1 MATYAS
7 VGKRVVRRT
16 APQKVTGNTMYAGD
30 VVLPRMTYIKLFRST
45 VTHAWITRL
54 DVSKA
59 RAADGVV
66 AVLTAEDL
74 PRHLPRD
81 GANRLFTVL
90 AAKEVVFH
98 GQPIAAIVA
107 ETAYQAE
114 EALSLIEVEYDEL
127 PVTMNM
133 LDSVDPKSAPV
144 RYIMEGIDREELKA
158 HSAAATSEEG
168 HEAKKISNVTQRMV
182 FSRGNVEKGFEE
194 ADFILE
200 RSYTAQWIH
209 QGYLEP
215 MAATVDYDT
224 SMGEWRVW
232 TSTQGDFTTR
242 EGLAKV
248 LGVPET
254 KIVVEFVEMGGGFG
268 AKIQPFASAIA
279 AICAKHVGRPTR
291 IQYSRSEDLKAADP
305 APGGHFEVK
314 AGVKKDGTFT
324 AFKARVVFDSGSF
337 PGSPLMP
344 GTNLLGGYYK
354 FPNLEIEGIEVI
366 TNRVSQGALRAP
378 GTPQATFAIE
388 SHVDQIC
395 KEMGWDPIEF
405 RLKNAV
411 TEGDPMPNGRFYTRI
426 GLVECLEALKET
438 EFWKN
443 RDDLKDGESVGYA
456 VGGWLG
462 GLQPASAV
470 VTLNSDGSMSVMV
483 GANDITGTN
492 TAFAQIA
499 SETLGLPIE
508 KIGVRTGNTASAP
521 YAGVSA
527 GSKTLRTIGAAVI
540 KAAEDAKDQMFRI
553 CAERLEANPS
563 DLEVAEGKVRVKG
576 SPDKA
581 ITFELLASM
590 TQGFGATYPT
600 IIGRGNIGS
609 PTLAPGFTVQAIK
622 LHIDAETAEV
632 TIKDAVVIQD
642 VGFAINPTVVEVQLQ
657 GGLFQSVGIGYSEEM
672 IWNENGVLANPTL
685 LDYRIPVAL
694 DIPKIEVKIVEVPT
708 GEPPFGAKG
717 IGEPPIA
724 AGCAAVVNA
733 IAANPNGA
741 RVYQMPATSERILR
755 ARGIL

>member
-7 VGKRVVRRT
+7 VGKRIVRRT
-16 APQKVTGNTMYAGD
+16 SPQKVTGNTMYAGD
-30 VVLPRMTYIKLFRST
+30 VVLPRMAYVKLFRST
-45 VTHAWITRL
+45 ITHGWIKKL

-59 RAADGVV
+59 RTLQGVV

-74 PRHLPRD
+74 PAHLPRD
-81 GANRLFTVL
+81 GANRLFTIL
-90 AAKEVVFH
+90 AAREVVFH
-98 GQPIAAIVA
+98 GQPLAIVVG
-107 ETAYQAE
+107 ETPQFAE
-114 EALSLIEVEYDEL
+114 EALASIEVEYEEL
-127 PVTMNM
+127 PVTMDM
-133 LDSVDPKSAPV
+133 LQAVDPKSAPV
-144 RYIMEGIDREELKA
+144 RFTMEGIDREELKA
-158 HSAAATSEEG
+158 HSAAAASEEE
-168 HEAKKISNVTQRMV
+168 HAAEISNVTQRMV
-182 FSRGNVEKGFEE
+182 FSRGDVEKGFAE
-194 ADFILE
+194 ADYILE
-200 RSYTAQWIH
+200 KSYTAQWIH

-215 MAATVDYDT
+215 MAATVDYDSST
-224 SMGEWRVW
+224 EEWRVW

-254 KIVVEFVEMGGGFG
+254 KIIVEFVEMGGGFG
-268 AKIQPFASAIA
+268 AKIQPFAAAIA
-279 AICAKHVGRPTR
+279 AVAARYTKRPIR

-305 APGGHFEVK
+305 SPGGHFEIK
-314 AGVKKDGTFT
+314 TGVKKDGTFT
-324 AFKARVVFDSGSF
+324 AIKARVVFDSGSF

-344 GTNLLGGYYK
+344 GSNLLGGYYK

-366 TNRVSQGALRAP
+366 TNKVSQGALRAP

-388 SHVDQIC
+388 SHVEQIC
-395 KEMGWDPIEF
+395 QDMGWDSLEF
-405 RLKNAV
+405 RQKNGV
-411 TEGDPMPNGRFYTRI
+411 VEGDPMPNGRFYTRI
-426 GLVECLEALKET
+426 GLQECLVALQET
-438 EFWKN
+438 DFWKN
-443 RDDLKDGESVGYA
+443 RNNLAENESVGIA

-470 VTLNSDGSMSVMV
+470 VTLNSDGTMSVMV

-492 TAFAQIA
+492 TSFAQIA
-499 SETLGLPIE
+499 AETMGLQYDR
-508 KIGVRTGNTASAP
+508 IGVKTGNTASAP

-527 GSKTLRTIGAAVI
+527 GSKTLRTVGAAVV

-553 CAERLEANPS
+553 CAERLEANID
-563 DLEVAEGKVRVKG
+563 DLESVDGKVRVKG

-600 IIGRGNIGS
+600 IIGRGNVGS
-609 PTLAPGFTVQAIK
+609 PTLAPGFTVQGVKAK
-622 LHIDAETAEV
+622 IDPMTAEV
-632 TIKDAVVIQD
+632 TITDAVVVQD
-642 VGFAINPTVVEVQLQ
+642 VGFAINPSTVEVQLQ

-672 IWNENGVLANPTL
+672 IWNDRGILANPTL

-724 AGCAAVVNA
+724 AGCAALINA
-733 IAANPNGA
+733 IAHNKYGA
-741 RVYQMPATSERILR
+741 RVYQMPATAERILR
-755 ARGIL
+755 AKGLI